1 MKTSEFDHLSIQS
14 FRITSFLL
22 TILLFISLPVNAQW
36 IEVGAGSSIGGDI
49 MDIMEHNNVLYAGG
63 TAYLFRSTD
72 LGLTWEGHFELF
84 AYAWSLAKQNNTL
97 YCGLWN
103 SSGGQTAGVYKST
116 HNGSDWVTTP
126 LSEPIISLAASDS
139 EVFASTTNGKIF
151 LTTDEGQ
158 SWNLVTNGMYSEL
171 FLDGNNL
178 YAAGIGLKLSTDNG
192 INWNLI
198 NSDAGFSVFAEDSLV
213 FFGTQD
219 GKIYRSGNYGQN
231 WITVLNKPSAY
242 VYSLF
247 KYNNLVFAGTDSGLF
262 ISNDYGFSFEYK
274 NENLGRTRVADM
286 MYYNGDIYL
295 ANSNYAEVPVS
306 VWKRPVSEL
315 TSVNENIST
324 IAEKIEL
331 LQNFPN
337 PFNNSTRIF
346 FKVPESFVS
355 SGKENLVILKV
366 FDITGNEVA
375 ELFKGSPSSAN
386 NSLDFDASSLSS
398 GVYFLRLTAVDK
410 NDKMFTDSKKMLLLK

>member
-1 MKTSEFDHLSIQS
+1 MKTSEFAHLSLQS
-14 FRITSFLL
+14 FRLLKFLL
-22 TILLFISLPVNAQW
+22 TILLFVSLPVNAQW
-36 IEVGAGSSIGGDI
+36 IAIGAGSSIGGDI

-72 LGLTWEGHFELF
+72 LGSTWEGYFELF

-103 SSGGQTAGVYKST
+103 SSGQTAGVYKST
-116 HNGSDWVTTP
+116 HNGSDWTTTP
-126 LSEPIISLAASDS
+126 LSEPINSLAASDS

-158 SWNLVTNGMYSEL
+158 SWNLVTTGMYSEL
-171 FLDGNNL
+171 FLDVNNL
-178 YAAGIGLKLSTDNG
+178 YAAGTGLKLSTNNG
-192 INWNLI
+192 ANWNLI
-198 NSDAGFSVFAEDSLV
+198 NSDVGFSVFAEDSLV
-213 FFGTQD
+213 FFGTQG

-231 WITVLNKPSAY
+231 WITVFNKPGAY
-242 VYSLF
+242 IYSLF

-262 ISNDYGFSFEYK
+262 ISNDYGFSFEHK

-324 IAEKIEL
+324 LPEKIEL

-337 PFNNSTRIF
+337 PFNNSTRIY

-355 SGKENLVILKV
+355 SGRENLVTLKV

-375 ELFKGSPSSAN
+375 ELFEGSPSSAN
-386 NSLDFDASSLSS
+386 NYLDFDASSLSS
-398 GVYFLRLTAVDK
+398 GVYFLRLTAVGK
-410 NDKMFTDSKKMLLLK
+410 NDKVFNDSKKMLLLK